1 MIKNIK
7 DPTATVTLPQ
17 FLTEAQIAE
26 AFRLYKICVSEAID
40 FSDAVAKIQAEVIE
54 PNMAAI
60 NAKLGQENDARYL
73 AYAVVHACSQ
83 AEERWS

>member
-1 MIKNIK
+1 MK
-7 DPTATVTLPQ
+7 TMTLPQ
-17 FLTEAQIAE
+17 FLTDSQIAKAE
-26 AFRLYKICVSEAID
+26 KLYKAHGM
-40 FSDAVAKIQAEVIE
+40 DAVAKIQAQVIE

-83 AEERWS
+83 AEDQRWS